1 MQALSGTSQRR
12 SAAAKFAQ
20 ALRAAKARKRVG
32 NRVICEAA
40 GIPRSNLGYYLTA
53 RNLPTIQVAKLL
65 ADVLDEPLLVQIAL
79 QARTITCGRQG
90 CSRSFVYEGGKPK
103 VYCSEDC
110 VQLARKLAAGDDEF
124 DTGGKR
130 LYALVAAELED
141 ARASGRSVRRA
152 ALDVGLVAY
161 QRADAKRHARFAT
174 YQRRIDG
181 LQGSI
186 DEMCRGCEPEGLCR
200 TPECSLRAFSP
211 LPLEGT
217 FSAQRRAGELRRPEG
232 AWGPT
237 NRGRML
243 EVIRDANERRWS
255 RPGEREAQSAA
266 SRDRMAAMTPEE
278 RAERGRRISAGI
290 DPEQRSAASTAMHAA
305 RRAAR
310 DVAEVS

>member
-12 SAAAKFAQ
+12 SAAAKFAH
-20 ALRAAKARKRVG
+20 ALRAAKARKGVG

-40 GIPRSNLGYYLTA
+40 GIPRSNLGYYLTG
-53 RNLPTIQVAKLL
+53 RNLPTVQVAKLL
-65 ADVLDEPLLVQIAL
+65 ADVLDEPLLAQIAL
-79 QARTITCGRQG
+79 RARTVACGRPG

-110 VQLARKLAAGDDEF
+110 RALATKLRAGDDEF

-130 LYALVAAELED
+130 LYALVAGELED

-161 QRADAKRHARFAT
+161 ARADAKRHARFAT

-186 DEMCRGCEPEGLCR
+186 DEMCRSCEPEGLCQ
-200 TPECSLRAFSP
+200 TPDCPLRAFSP
-211 LPLEGT
+211 LPIEGT
-217 FSAQRRAGELRRPEG
+217 FSAQRRAGEVRRPEG
-232 AWGPT
+232 TWGPT

-243 EVIRDANERRWS
+243 EVVRAANERRWAK
-255 RPGEREAQSAA
+255 PGEREAAREAMA
-266 SRDRMAAMTPEE
+266 SRGSAMRE
-278 RAERGRRISAGI
+278 
-290 DPEQRSAASTAMHAA
+290 RSAAAIAQRPRESFSEASKRAWET
-305 RRAAR
+305 RRARAAAPEEER
-310 DVAEVS
+310 TA

>member
-1 MQALSGTSQRR
+1 MEALSGTSQRR

-20 ALRAAKARKRVG
+20 SLRAAKTRRQVS

-40 GIPRSNLGYYLTA
+40 GIPRSSLAYFLIG
-53 RNLPTIQVAKLL
+53 RNLPTVQVAKLL
-65 ADVLDEPLLVQIAL
+65 ADVLDEPLLVQIVL
-79 QARTITCGRQG
+79 RARTVTCGRPG

-110 VQLARKLAAGDDEF
+110 AQLAAKLRAGEDEF

-130 LYALVAAELED
+130 LYAIVAAELED
-141 ARASGRSVRRA
+141 ARTSGRSVRRA

-161 QRADAKRHARFAT
+161 QRADAKRHARFTT
-174 YQRRIDG
+174 YRRRIDG

-200 TPECSLRAFSP
+200 TPECALRAFSP
-211 LPLEGT
+211 LPLEGA
-217 FSAQRRAGELRRPEG
+217 FSAQRRAGDLRRPEG

-237 NRGRML
+237 NRSRML
-243 EVIRDANERRWS
+243 EVIRDVNERRWS

-290 DPEQRSAASTAMHAA
+290 DLARRSAASTRMHAT
-305 RRAAR
+305 RRAAKEEE
-310 DVAEVS
+310 AS